1 MHMSKVYI
9 SEDANPLLKEYLSGS
24 NHIIVEIKST
34 NQVYESISSHP
45 DIFMCKINNQIIES
59 ENDLGYSYPGNV
71 KYNGVQLG
79 KYFIHHTGYTASK
92 LISAVKAA
100 NLTPVHVTQGYTKC
114 NIVAVDENSIITSDE
129 GIRNTLIPLGLE
141 VLLVSIGSVKLKGFS
156 YGFLG
161 GASGRVGDSV
171 VFNGNLS
178 AHPDYLKI
186 SDFILSRGLKL
197 KYFKEYELEDIGS
210 IIEEKGKYNPIIYK
224 RIIRLYE

>member
-1 MHMSKVYI
+1 MSKVYI

-34 NQVYESISSHP
+34 DQVYESISSHP
-45 DIFMCKINNQIIES
+45 DIFMCKINDEIIQS
-59 ENDLGYSYPGNV
+59 EYDLGYSYPDNV
-71 KYNGVQLG
+71 KYNGVQIG

-100 NLTPVHVTQGYTKC
+100 DLMTVHVSQGYTKC

-129 GIRNTLIPLGLE
+129 GIRNKLVPLSLD
-141 VLLVSIGSVKLKGFS
+141 VLLISTGNVKLKGFS

-161 GASGRVGDSV
+161 GASGRVGDSI
-171 VFNGNLS
+171 VFNGDLS
-178 AHPDYLKI
+178 AHPDFIKI

-197 KYFKEYELEDIGS
+197 KYFEEYQLEDIGS
-210 IIEEKGKYNPIIYK
+210 IIEE
-224 RIIRLYE
+224 

>member
-1 MHMSKVYI
+1 MSKVYI

-34 NQVYESISSHP
+34 DQVYESISSHP
-45 DIFMCKINNQIIES
+45 DIFMCKINDKIIQS
-59 ENDLGYSYPGNV
+59 EYDLGYSYPDNV
-71 KYNGVQLG
+71 KYNGVQIG

-100 NLTPVHVTQGYTKC
+100 DLMTVHVSQGYTKC

-129 GIRNTLIPLGLE
+129 GIRNKLVPLGLD
-141 VLLVSIGSVKLKGFS
+141 VLLISAGNVKLKGFS

-161 GASGRVGDSV
+161 GASGKVGDSI
-171 VFNGNLS
+171 VFNGDLS
-178 AHPDYLKI
+178 AHPDFFKI

-197 KYFKEYELEDIGS
+197 KYFEEYQLEDIGS
-210 IIEEKGKYNPIIYK
+210 IIEE
-224 RIIRLYE
+224 

>member
-9 SEDANPLLKEYLSGS
+9 SEDANPLLKEYLSSS

-34 NQVYESISSHP
+34 DQVYESISSHP
-45 DIFMCKINNQIIES
+45 DIFMCKINDEIIQS
-59 ENDLGYSYPGNV
+59 EYDLGYSYPDNV
-71 KYNGVQLG
+71 KYNGVQIG

-100 NLTPVHVTQGYTKC
+100 DLMTVHVSQGYTKC

-129 GIRNTLIPLGLE
+129 GIRNKLVPLGLD
-141 VLLVSIGSVKLKGFS
+141 VLLISAGNVNLKGFS

-161 GASGRVGDSV
+161 GASGRVGDSI
-171 VFNGNLS
+171 VFNGDLS
-178 AHPDYLKI
+178 AHPDFFKI

-197 KYFKEYELEDIGS
+197 KYFEEYQLEDIGS
-210 IIEEKGKYNPIIYK
+210 IIEE
-224 RIIRLYE
+224 

>member
-1 MHMSKVYI
+1 MSKVYI

-34 NQVYESISSHP
+34 DQVYESISSHP
-45 DIFMCKINNQIIES
+45 DIFMCKINDEIIQS
-59 ENDLGYSYPGNV
+59 EYDLGYSYPDNV
-71 KYNGVQLG
+71 KYNGVQIG

-100 NLTPVHVTQGYTKC
+100 DLMTVHVSQGYTKC

-129 GIRNTLIPLGLE
+129 GIRNKLVPLGLD
-141 VLLVSIGSVKLKGFS
+141 VLLISAGNVKLKGFS

-161 GASGRVGDSV
+161 GASGRVGDSI
-171 VFNGNLS
+171 VFNGDLS
-178 AHPDYLKI
+178 AHPDFFKI

-197 KYFKEYELEDIGS
+197 KYFEEYQLEDIGS
-210 IIEEKGKYNPIIYK
+210 IIEE
-224 RIIRLYE
+224 

>member
-1 MHMSKVYI
+1 MSKVYI
-9 SEDANPLLKEYLSGS
+9 SEDANPLLKEYLSGN

-34 NQVYESISSHP
+34 DQVYESISSHP
-45 DIFMCKINNQIIES
+45 DIFMCKINNQIIRA

-71 KYNGVQLG
+71 KYNGVQVG

-92 LISAVKAA
+92 LMAAVNTAG
-100 NLTPVHVTQGYTKC
+100 LTPVHVTQGYTKC
-114 NIVAVDENSIITSDE
+114 NIVAVDETSIITSDD

-141 VLLVSIGSVKLKGFS
+141 VLLVSVGSVKLKGFS

-161 GASGRVGDSV
+161 GASGRVCDSI

-186 SDFILSRGLKL
+186 SDFILTRGLKL
-197 KYFKEYELEDIGS
+197 KYFKNYELEDIGS
-210 IIEEKGKYNPIIYK
+210 IIEV
-224 RIIRLYE
+224 

>member
-1 MHMSKVYI
+1 MSKVYI

-34 NQVYESISSHP
+34 DQVYESISSHP
-45 DIFMCKINNQIIES
+45 DIFMCKINDEIIQS
-59 ENDLGYSYPGNV
+59 KNDLGYSYPDNV
-71 KYNGVQLG
+71 KYNGVQIG

-100 NLTPVHVTQGYTKC
+100 DLMTVHVSQGYTKC

-129 GIRNTLIPLGLE
+129 GIRNKLVPLGLD
-141 VLLVSIGSVKLKGFS
+141 VLLISAGNVKLKGFS

-161 GASGRVGDSV
+161 GASGSVGNFI
-171 VFNGNLS
+171 VFNGDLS
-178 AHPDYLKI
+178 AHPDYIKI

-197 KYFKEYELEDIGS
+197 KYFEEYQLEDIGS
-210 IIEEKGKYNPIIYK
+210 IIEE
-224 RIIRLYE
+224 